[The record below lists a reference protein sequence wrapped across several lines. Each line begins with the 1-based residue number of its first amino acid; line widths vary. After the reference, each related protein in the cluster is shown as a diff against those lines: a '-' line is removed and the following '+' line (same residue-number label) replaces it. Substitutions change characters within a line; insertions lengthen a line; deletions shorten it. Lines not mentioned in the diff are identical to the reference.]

1 MFGKRGIIATMWEG
15 NIIYLRIVVIEGYGV
30 YGSQVAWFP
39 LISPRLPVR
48 HPKPQPQ
55 LGGRSNWNYSTK
67 SSFSWK
73 STWSEEGLG
82 DVEVIPRLGG
92 ALSPGL
98 NHRPSFKGH
107 YTIYGIMIIDDYD
120 YRWSLIWYI
129 QIQICPHQ
137 LLFILDS
144 DPVSSPTIYHGLLFL
159 LFGALYIR

>member
-1 MFGKRGIIATMWEG
+1 MFGKKGIIATMLRSATKVNKWVISGPCPLGSMWEG

-82 DVEVIPRLGG
+82 DVEVITRLGG

-107 YTIYGIMIIDDYD
+107 YTIYGIMIIDDHSFD
-120 YRWSLIWYI
+120 
-129 QIQICPHQ
+129 
-137 LLFILDS
+137 
-144 DPVSSPTIYHGLLFL
+144 IYKYKYVATNF
-159 LFGALYIR
+159 FSF